1 MVIVIAMRKLT
12 TTTKIIL
19 GNGPI
24 QRPSLL
30 LTHAHMIMTTSDD
43 GDDDD
48 GNYGDD
54 DSDSDDLR
62 QPSLW
67 PILLTC
73 PSTAASSLMMTTTT
87 TMKMMMMTMTI
98 MMEIMMMMISGNWPC
113 KWNCWPIP
121 LLWHPHHL
129 HSGEPAACYPPSMIN
144 SPQWKENMSEWE
156 MEGDTYHWALV
167 FSMSALPFSFLF
179 LFLTQRSPGT

>member
-54 DSDSDDLR
+54 DSDSDDDLR
-62 QPSLW
+62 QPSL
-67 PILLTC
+67 
-73 PSTAASSLMMTTTT
+73 
-87 TMKMMMMTMTI
+87 
-98 MMEIMMMMISGNWPC
+98 
-113 KWNCWPIP
+113 
-121 LLWHPHHL
+121 
-129 HSGEPAACYPPSMIN
+129 
-144 SPQWKENMSEWE
+144 
-156 MEGDTYHWALV
+156 
-167 FSMSALPFSFLF
+167 
-179 LFLTQRSPGT
+179 